1 MLDIVSA
8 SSSARPYRPLV
19 PFRQAAGWPVAS
31 GGSSSCFSSSMRSPS
46 RLSDRADRTLMLP
59 LDVDI
64 LINITAVTA
73 LSAAFFM
80 AMAHGRPDAEDDG

>member
-1 MLDIVSA
+1 
-8 SSSARPYRPLV
+8 
-19 PFRQAAGWPVAS
+19 
-31 GGSSSCFSSSMRSPS
+31 
-46 RLSDRADRTLMLP
+46 MLP

-73 LSAAFFM
+73 LAAASFM